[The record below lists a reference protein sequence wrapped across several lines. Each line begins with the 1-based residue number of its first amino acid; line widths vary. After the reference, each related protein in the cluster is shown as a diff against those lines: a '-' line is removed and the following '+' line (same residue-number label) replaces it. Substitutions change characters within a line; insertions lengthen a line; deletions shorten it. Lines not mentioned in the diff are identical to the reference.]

1 MNYLARKSAR
11 LSHSDG
17 GAKAQWFFVTFQ
29 CTFWVLLLI
38 FTGKTAFA
46 NPKIYLIRHAAVDLQ
61 KPGWGTSKN
70 SAEYKE
76 TYNIAGIEA
85 FDPEEVLQKIE
96 NHGRLDTIFCSPQHR
111 ALETALMLFGEN
123 VVLRTDSVLAELD
136 YPVVQVPILQLP
148 VKGWLFVSR
157 VSWMA
162 GINRGEK
169 TGYKNRLEEL
179 NVFTD
184 DLVKYARR
192 NGLAVVV
199 AHGMLNRELVK
210 ILKAHGWEYC
220 ENGKDGYGNLSV
232 NCLEYF

>member
-1 MNYLARKSAR
+1 MNYLTHKGVKKQRFYIA
-11 LSHSDG
+11 
-17 GAKAQWFFVTFQ
+17 FQ
-29 CTFWVLLLI
+29 GNVLLFLI
-38 FTGKTAFA
+38 ILSEITVFA

-76 TYNIAGIEA
+76 AYNFTGIEA
-85 FDPEEVLQKIE
+85 FNPEEVLQKIE
-96 NHGRLDTIFCSPQHR
+96 NHGRLDSVFCSPQSR
-111 ALETALMLFGEN
+111 ALETAEMLFGAN
-123 VVLRTDSVLAELD
+123 MVLQTDSVLAELD
-136 YPVVQVPILQLP
+136 YPVVQIPVLQLP

-169 TGYKNRLEEL
+169 IRYRDRLEEL

-184 DLVKYARR
+184 DMVKYAHR

-199 AHGMLNRELVK
+199 AHGMLNRELLK
-210 ILKAHGWEYC
+210 ILKTRGWEFCKY
-220 ENGKDGYGNLSV
+220 GKDGYGNLSV
-232 NCLEYF
+232 NCLEYIK

>member
-1 MNYLARKSAR
+1 MNYLARK
-11 LSHSDG
+11 
-17 GAKAQWFFVTFQ
+17 GAMAQRFYLIFLYFFV
-29 CTFWVLLLI
+29 LLFLAW
-38 FTGKTAFA
+38 GEKA
-46 NPKIYLIRHAAVDLQ
+46 NSTPRIYLIRHAAVDLK

-76 TYNIAGIEA
+76 TYNFAGIET
-85 FDPEEVLQKIE
+85 FNPEEVLQKIE
-96 NHGRLDTIFCSPQHR
+96 NDTSIDTVFCSPQPR

-123 VVLRTDSVLAELD
+123 AVLRTDSVLAELD
-136 YPVVQVPILQLP
+136 YPVVQVPVLQLP

-169 TGYKNRLEEL
+169 TGYKIRLEEL
-179 NVFTD
+179 NAFAD
-184 DLVKYARR
+184 DLVKYAQR
-192 NGLAVVV
+192 NGLAVVL

-210 ILKAHGWEYC
+210 ILKTRGWEFC

>member
-1 MNYLARKSAR
+1 MYYLARK
-11 LSHSDG
+11 
-17 GAKAQWFFVTFQ
+17 GAMAQRFSLFFLCFFV
-29 CTFWVLLLI
+29 LL
-38 FTGKTAFA
+38 FSAWGEKA
-46 NPKIYLIRHAAVDLQ
+46 NSIPGIYVIRHAAVDLK

-76 TYNIAGIEA
+76 AYNLAGIEA
-85 FDPEEVLQKIE
+85 FNPDKVLRKIE
-96 NHGRLDTIFCSPQHR
+96 NQEKLDTVFCSPQHR
-111 ALETALMLFGEN
+111 ALATALMLFGEN
-123 VVLRTDSVLAELD
+123 RILKTDSVLAELD
-136 YPVVQVPILQLP
+136 YPVVQFPVLQLP

-157 VSWMA
+157 VTWMA

-169 TGYKNRLEEL
+169 TGYKDRLEEL

-184 DLVKYARR
+184 DLIKFAHR
-192 NGLAVVV
+192 NGQAVVV

-210 ILKAHGWEYC
+210 ILKARGWEFC